1 MLSSEAN
8 DQEAALLGRTLMK
21 ARDHYRAQPAA
32 AAQFLRVGQR
42 THAKGAD
49 LSELAA
55 WTVVASLTLNLDEAI
70 THE

>member
-1 MLSSEAN
+1 
-8 DQEAALLGRTLMK
+8 MK

-42 THAKGAD
+42 THAEGAD

-70 THE
+70 TRE